1 MKRTTRLFA
10 AVVAIVTSAALA
22 GCASNFEATHDS
34 DPSNDFSGY
43 KTFAWVSEHPM
54 AVGNV
59 TREPNPMLEQEIM
72 VTVESGLGEKG
83 YRLISDLEAADFA
96 LGLTLGSR
104 EQISASAYPTMSV
117 GYRGYGYPNSW
128 GGWGSPY
135 YAMSTG
141 PSVKQYTKG
150 MLAMDVFDVEER
162 RPVWHGVATKTIRE
176 SDIKDLD
183 GTIQA
188 AVDAILEGFPPP
200 PE

>member
-1 MKRTTRLFA
+1 MRRTIKLFA
-10 AVVAIVTSAALA
+10 AIVASAALA
-22 GCASNFEATHDS
+22 GCASKFEAIHDH
-34 DPSNDFSGY
+34 DPSNDFTGY
-43 KTFAWVSEHPM
+43 KTFAWVAEHPM

-59 TREPNPMLEQEIM
+59 SRQPDPMLEQEIM

-104 EQISASAYPTMSV
+104 EQISGNAYPTMSV

-135 YAMSTG
+135 YGMSTG
-141 PSVKQYTKG
+141 SSVKQYTKG

-176 SDIKDLD
+176 SDIKDMD

-188 AVDAILEGFPPP
+188 AVDSILEGFPP
-200 PE
+200 E